1 MRHYL
6 FILSAPLL
14 LFICISCGST
24 QQISKKELHNRI
36 TVLELENKNL
46 KKDMQIMKSQVR
58 ILINN
63 LPKPG
68 SDAGAGG
75 RPNNSGDVQFSENLA
90 VIEFDNSNHD
100 FGSIAAG
107 ASVTHTFKFKNTGNA
122 PLIISNAKGSCGCT
136 VPKWPKAPVA
146 AGETG
151 EIQVT
156 FNSKGKKGNQHK
168 SVTLTANTTPANS
181 RIYIKASIRE

>member
-1 MRHYL
+1 MRHSL
-6 FILSAPLL
+6 FKLSLHLL
-14 LFICISCGST
+14 FFICISCGTT
-24 QQISKKELHNRI
+24 QQLSKKELHKRI

-46 KKDMQIMKSQVR
+46 KKDVQLMKSQVR

-68 SDAGAGG
+68 SGTGG
-75 RPNNSGDVQFSENLA
+75 GVRPNNSGDSPLSENTA

-107 ASVTHTFKFKNTGNA
+107 TSVTHTFKFKNTGTA

-136 VPKWPKAPVA
+136 VPKWPKKPVA